1 MINHNHTIIKFK
13 SFNVKFCTYIDF
25 GLENVNKDPKFKV
38 GEYENQAEFRV
49 EKVIKRKGDKLY
61 VKCKGY
67 HNSFNSWIEKKD
79 IA

>member
-38 GEYENQAEFRV
+38 GEYENQAE
-49 EKVIKRKGDKLY
+49 KVIGKR
-61 VKCKGY
+61 
-67 HNSFNSWIEKKD
+67 
-79 IA
+79 